1 MGLIT
6 DISWTTYMQRAS
18 DLLVAISSGAE
29 EHKARIL
36 DLAFSATEEL
46 RLVAQEQDSWIF
58 DVDSGY
64 ETLNQTEYK
73 RRFEPLDPALE
84 EIFRLISQG
93 KPRDLNE
100 NVECQPGHVSFDG
113 SRANGVVYRSPV
125 CLVSMFM
132 DEDKWTSTFSNI
144 VSKAINLAALTTGDM
159 ENANGSVQVMYAEF
173 HICSPLISP
182 RQVYFVRQ
190 SRRIDNDT
198 WVVADVSLE
207 TIYPNPFPA
216 SKRKP
221 SGCLIQALGDGVSKV
236 TWVEHTSER
245 EGLAPSMFK
254 ALLESGVAYSAK
266 RWISTL
272 ERQCERIATLEA
284 RGDSLDDRGSGA
296 ARNGLLRLA
305 GGMTRDF
312 NLKIFSTME
321 GGWSGVNLPGVDGI
335 LIKNWLILD
344 DLQQI
349 PPRVAVSIATSVW
362 LPVKQDQV
370 FNFLRNEQN
379 RAKWDILA
387 HGMEVEEVVRIS
399 SPRNS
404 TDSISVVSQCS
415 KRGVI
420 TYLQESYNDSVACYT
435 GYAPVDVR
443 TMHHILQGGTAD
455 SVAIL
460 PSGFVVLPDGSTD
473 QSSILTVAFQ
483 IIDEELTTPEELP
496 ESSLITACTLI
507 RDTVSLIQTALLQEL
522 NWPPTS

>member
-1 MGLIT
+1 MGAIIT
-6 DISWTTYMQRAS
+6 DISWTTYMQRAR
-18 DLLVAISSGAE
+18 DLLVAVSSGAE
-29 EHKARIL
+29 EHKTWIL

-46 RLVAQEQDSWIF
+46 RLLAQEHDSLWIF
-58 DVDSGY
+58 DVDHGY
-64 ETLNQTEYK
+64 EILNQTEYK
-73 RRFEPLDPALE
+73 RRFEPLDPTLE

-100 NVECQPGHVSFDG
+100 NVECHVSCEG

-144 VSKAINLAALTTGDM
+144 VSKAINLAGLTPGDM
-159 ENANGSVQVMYAEF
+159 ENATGSVQVMYAEF

-182 RQVYFVRQ
+182 RQMYFVRQ
-190 SRRIDNDT
+190 SRQIDNNT

-207 TIYPNPFPA
+207 TIYPNPFPT

-236 TWVEHTSER
+236 TWVEHYSER

-284 RGDSLDDRGSGA
+284 RDDSLNDKGSGA
-296 ARNGLLRLA
+296 ARNGLLKLA
-305 GGMTRDF
+305 GRMSRLF

-321 GGWSGVNLPGVDGI
+321 SGWRGVTLPGVDGI

-349 PPRVAVSIATSVW
+349 PPRIAVSIATSVW

-370 FNFLRNEQN
+370 FNFLRNEQS

-415 KRGVI
+415 KRGAI
-420 TYLQESYNDSVACYT
+420 TYLQESYNDSVACYI
-435 GYAPVDVR
+435 GYAPVDVW

-455 SVAIL
+455 SVAVL
-460 PSGFVVLPDGSTD
+460 PSGFVILPDGSTD
-473 QSSILTVAFQ
+473 QSSILTIAFQ
-483 IIDEELTTPEELP
+483 IIDEELTTPQELQ

-522 NWPPTS
+522 NWPPPS